1 MSSSSSRER
10 AGWRRKRERFR
21 QAGLARGSQYDG
33 GRAPRAP
40 EVQHATHGR
49 AARRH
54 ARAAPSCP
62 RCTSSSSRR
71 AGLRSGF
78 QAVSW
83 RSIAQLE
90 YLSQPRAPRGRGSAR
105 RPSWHSKPL
114 QAAKLALLQLA
125 RVLSCCPSSRQRASD
140 SAKSALTVQPQTVLA
155 RQLPRSGVPRAAHC
169 TAAARPVRGL
179 RCTRCAQRSAVV
191 RRRGARRASG
201 LMQLCPRCF
210 RDLRAGETACGRGW
224 RARRARATHSRLDGS
239 KRSVFRGPLKS
250 PALLALLAAKMMP
263 LILGHLLCIDQ

>member
-1 MSSSSSRER
+1 MP
-10 AGWRRKRERFR
+10 AG
-21 QAGLARGSQYDG
+21 QAG
-33 GRAPRAP
+33 
-40 EVQHATHGR
+40 T
-49 AARRH
+49 
-54 ARAAPSCP
+54 PSH
-62 RCTSSSSRR
+62 SK
-71 AGLRSGF
+71 L
-78 QAVSW
+78 
-83 RSIAQLE
+83 
-90 YLSQPRAPRGRGSAR
+90 
-105 RPSWHSKPL
+105 PSWHSSSWP
-114 QAAKLALLQLA
+114 
-125 RVLSCCPSSRQRASD
+125 RVLSCCPSRRQRASD

-169 TAAARPVRGL
+169 TAAVRPVRGL
-179 RCTRCAQRSAVV
+179 RCTRCAQWTAVV